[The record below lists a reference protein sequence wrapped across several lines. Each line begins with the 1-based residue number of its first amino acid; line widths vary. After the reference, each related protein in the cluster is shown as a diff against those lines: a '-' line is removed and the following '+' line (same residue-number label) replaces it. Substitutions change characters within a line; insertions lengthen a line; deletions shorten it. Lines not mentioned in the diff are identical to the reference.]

1 MNSLTKAM
9 IRRQLWSV
17 LSSIQAS
24 VELLATDELQAG
36 DEFLDEGDD
45 LQAALERLELPALV
59 ELLAPVEL
67 LAKGKAP

>member
-1 MNSLTKAM
+1 M
-9 IRRQLWSV
+9 
-17 LSSIQAS
+17 SSIQAS